1 MTFVVRLLTIV
12 RQQDRVPV
20 QVIIR
25 QPQEHERHW
34 ECAFE
39 IGWPV
44 DPVKSNAKGL
54 DGIQAL
60 YLAMQ
65 AIAIRLYSSPYHAA
79 GELVWD
85 KPGDGYGFPMPL
97 PGYPD
102 LLGQDK
108 ATQVP

>member
-1 MTFVVRLLTIV
+1 MTFAVRTLTIV
-12 RQQDRVPV
+12 QRAGRTTVP
-20 QVIIR
+20 ITIH
-25 QPQEHERHW
+25 QPQQHSRHW

-39 IGWPV
+39 IGWPQN
-44 DPVKSNAKGL
+44 PVASSAKGF

-85 KPGDGYGFPMPL
+85 KPGDGYGFPMPK
-97 PGYPD
+97 PGYED
-102 LLGQDK
+102 LIGEDRI
-108 ATQVP
+108 AQVP

>member
-1 MTFVVRLLTIV
+1 MTFAARSLTIIN
-12 RQQDRVPV
+12 REGRSIVPI
-20 QVIIR
+20 VIH
-25 QPQEHERHW
+25 QPREHSRYW

-39 IGWPV
+39 IGWPNT
-44 DPVKSNAKGL
+44 PVKSNAKGF
-54 DGIQAL
+54 DAIQSI

-85 KPGDGYGFPMPL
+85 KPGDGYGFPMPK

-102 LLGQDK
+102 LVGEDRI
-108 ATQVP
+108 AQVP

>member
-1 MTFVVRLLTIV
+1 MTFATRTLTIV
-12 RQQDRVPV
+12 QQGRRTPVPV
-20 QVIIR
+20 VIH
-25 QPQEHERHW
+25 QPQQHPRHW

-44 DPVKSNAKGL
+44 GTLQFNAKGA
-54 DGIQAL
+54 DGMQAV

-85 KPGDGYGFPMPL
+85 KPGDGYGFPMPK

-102 LLGQDK
+102 LIGEDRI
-108 ATQVP
+108 AQVP